1 MGPRVRVRYRDM
13 AFDEVDDALLSLALI
28 DAFPTVLFMNGGRPN
43 EKPEIDSKTS
53 IPDCISPAIDIF
65 VPERG
70 WEPKYQRNSRYKNWF
85 DLLNPPKHVAY
96 YVRST
101 WQNNFVD
108 PENPKWAFRWPTLE
122 YGRISSNIRNDDLED
137 KAFVS
142 ALWKII
148 TKLSTGRYCAGYFD
162 WKTPLKETSRKP
174 FLVGNHALAWCLEGD
189 RRMVM
194 GYAHPCTDWKPPET
208 PWHRDLNRRFEAWR
222 QRWPGGVVPKLPSDQ
237 SDVYA
242 QRDLEGHST

>member
-1 MGPRVRVRYRDM
+1 M
-13 AFDEVDDALLSLALI
+13 LSLAIL
-28 DAFPTVLFMNGGRPN
+28 DVFPTAIFKNGGRP
-43 EKPEIDSKTS
+43 PEQPEMVSKGS
-53 IPDCISPAIDIF
+53 IPDCVSPIIDIY
-65 VPERG
+65 VPEVG
-70 WEPKYQRNSRYKNWF
+70 WKPTFQRDAGYAKWF
-85 DLLNPPKHVAY
+85 NLLNPPKHFAFY
-96 YVRST
+96 IRST

-108 PENPKWAFRWPTLE
+108 PEDPKWAFRWPTLE
-122 YGRISSNIRNDDLED
+122 YGWISSNIRNGDPED

-174 FLVGNHALAWCLEGD
+174 FLVGNHALAWCLDGD

-194 GYAHPCTDWKPPET
+194 GYAHPCTDWKPPDT
-208 PWHRDLNRRFEAWR
+208 SWHRDLNARFEVWR
-222 QRWPGGVVPKLPSDQ
+222 QRWPGGVVPKLPSDR

-242 QRDLEGHST
+242 QRDLEGHAT